1 MLNIDT
7 FSIDEVI
14 SNILEDVLASSKCS
28 CTHDLKYWG
37 LGCAVLR
44 LTGSKTRVPEG
55 VLGQF
60 FQLSAE
66 YNFSS

>member
-37 LGCAVLR
+37 LGCVV
-44 LTGSKTRVPEG
+44 SNRVQNKSP
-55 VLGQF
+55 
-60 FQLSAE
+60 
-66 YNFSS
+66 